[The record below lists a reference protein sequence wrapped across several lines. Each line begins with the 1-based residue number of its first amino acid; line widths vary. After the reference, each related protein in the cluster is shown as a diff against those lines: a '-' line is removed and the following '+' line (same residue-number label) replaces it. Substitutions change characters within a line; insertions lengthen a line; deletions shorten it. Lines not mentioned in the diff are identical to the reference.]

1 MAKNCSIGDNPT
13 ENYICGM
20 RLIYSLLL
28 LSLLTTLMA
37 QDDKLSGLRTKYL
50 NAKPSEHSQALSDY
64 VRALARK
71 DRVAADSL
79 ISDYF
84 RAHSRL
90 DEKIDWAKLYQSMA
104 DVKYQFRDYQIAQT
118 YLDSALQLL
127 LNAPAIAYV
136 DLAKTYDL
144 KGIIFQRYRTYDSA
158 AFYFAKALTNAEK
171 GDSGEVLAKVY
182 NTIGTN
188 HWYMTQYA
196 SALKAYNQALE
207 IRKALP
213 DSSGLG
219 ESYRNMGLTYRVV
232 GDYAMALQYYEK
244 ALPVFIQSNNQRGT
258 ANLLNSMGV
267 LYKELA
273 DYDRALEFHERSM
286 NIRKDAGDSL
296 AWSYSLDNIGSAHIE
311 KGNFG
316 QAIEVLLLA
325 ELLKQGEEADVRM
338 YNTLSN
344 IGVCYDKLEQHPEAI
359 SYFNRALSL
368 AEKAKEKRAMLL
380 VYNNLNQLYHDEGN
394 HTKALQYALK
404 SLTLSKEISTP
415 EALAIS
421 HEYLSKTY
429 KAMGRFSEALAHS
442 ERQIGYEKQLF
453 DEKAASEKSRM
464 LVSYD
469 FANQQRE
476 LEDREAKLIDINK
489 QSELLRARQLILF
502 VVVLA
507 LLLIIVLLIFTFR
520 TRLTK
525 SRLEQHLVIQKA
537 QVVELS
543 KQNLDQQLKL
553 KELELTS
560 YAEQLSQ
567 KNELIAT
574 FKQQLVVD
582 QDKDLQDIAGS
593 VEGRS
598 MGSTS
603 WEEFRLRFDQ
613 VHTSFIPR
621 LNELHKDLTNNE
633 LNISILLRLNLSN
646 KDMASILGT
655 TYDSVKKSVQ
665 RLYKKVGRENADDL
679 RGYLLKI

>member
-1 MAKNCSIGDNPT
+1 
-13 ENYICGM
+13 
-20 RLIYSLLL
+20 
-28 LSLLTTLMA
+28 MA
-37 QDDKLSGLRTKYL
+37 QDEKLSGLRAKYL
-50 NAKPSEHSQALSDY
+50 NAKPQEKSQALSDY
-64 VRALARK
+64 IRALVRE
-71 DRVAADSL
+71 DRLAADSL
-79 ISDYF
+79 MSDYF
-84 RAHSRL
+84 ETNSRQ
-90 DEKIDWAKLYQSMA
+90 DQNINWPKLYQSMA
-104 DVKYQFRDYQIAQT
+104 DVKYQFREYEIAQT
-118 YLDSALQLL
+118 YLDSALLIL
-127 LNAPAIAYV
+127 MTAPEIAYV

-158 AFYFAKALTNAEK
+158 TFYFTKALANAEK
-171 GDSGEVLAKVY
+171 GDSKEVLAKVH

-188 HWYMTQYA
+188 HWYMGQYA

-207 IRKALP
+207 IRKTLQ
-213 DSSGLG
+213 DSSGLA
-219 ESYRNMGLTYRVV
+219 ESYRNMGLTYRVI
-232 GDYAMALQYYEK
+232 GDYATALQYYEK
-244 ALPVFIQSNNQRGT
+244 ALPLFARSDNQRGT

-267 LYKELA
+267 LYKELS
-273 DYDRALEFHERSM
+273 DYDQALEFHKRSM
-286 NIRKDAGDSL
+286 QIRKDQGDSL
-296 AWSYSLDNIGSAHIE
+296 AWSYSLDNIGSAHIQ

-325 ELLKQGEEADVRM
+325 EQLKEGEEADVSM

-344 IGVCYDKLEQHPEAI
+344 IGICYDKLEQHPKAI
-359 SYFNRALSL
+359 SYFNRALTL
-368 AEKAKEKRAMLL
+368 AEAVKKKRAMIM
-380 VYNNLNQLYHDEGN
+380 VYNNLNQLYNDEGD
-394 HTKALQYALK
+394 HIKALQYALT
-404 SLTLSKEISTP
+404 SLTLSQEINTP

-429 KAMGRFSEALAHS
+429 KALGRFSEALAHS
-442 ERQIGYEKQLF
+442 ESQISYEKQLF
-453 DEKAASEKSRM
+453 DEKAAEEKSRM
-464 LVSYD
+464 LVNYD

-476 LEDREAKLIDINK
+476 LEDREAKLIDINE
-489 QSELLRARQLILF
+489 QSELLRARQLILL

-507 LLLIIVLLIFTFR
+507 LLLVIVLLIFTFR

-525 SRLEQHLVIQKA
+525 SRLEQDLITQKA
-537 QVVELS
+537 QLVELS
-543 KQNLDQQLKL
+543 KQNLDQQLEL
-553 KELELTS
+553 KELELTA

-574 FKQQLVVD
+574 FKQQFVVD
-582 QDKDLQDIAGS
+582 RDKDLQDIAGS

-613 VHTSFIPR
+613 VHGHFIPR
-621 LNELHKDLTNNE
+621 LNELHHDLTNNE